1 MAARYLRPIA
11 PYHRDVAASELMV
24 GDVMLRN
31 PKTLR
36 ADVTVS
42 EARRAL
48 EHSSVKMLLLV
59 DGSRFDGA
67 VTDIPADADPTE
79 PAIRFASASPPTA
92 TEDTPVSEA
101 LERLDRRPSGRLVV
115 LDGERLV
122 GLVCLTTDGTGFCG
136 VPSVS

>member
-1 MAARYLRPIA
+1 
-11 PYHRDVAASELMV
+11 MV

-42 EARRAL
+42 EARQAL
-48 EHSSVKMLLLV
+48 EHASVKMLLLV
-59 DGSRFDGA
+59 DGARFDGA

-79 PAIRFASASPPTA
+79 PAIRFASESPPTA

-101 LERLDRRPSGRLVV
+101 LERLERRPSGRLVV

-136 VPSVS
+136 VPSAS